1 MREGEGQEGVSE
13 GRGGARCR
21 EWEGE
26 GQEVVSEGK
35 GGARSGECG
44 KGRGKI

>member
-1 MREGEGQEGVSE
+1 MREGEGQEVVSK

-26 GQEVVSEGK
+26 GQEVVSVGR
-35 GGARSGECG
+35 GGARSDE
-44 KGRGKI
+44 